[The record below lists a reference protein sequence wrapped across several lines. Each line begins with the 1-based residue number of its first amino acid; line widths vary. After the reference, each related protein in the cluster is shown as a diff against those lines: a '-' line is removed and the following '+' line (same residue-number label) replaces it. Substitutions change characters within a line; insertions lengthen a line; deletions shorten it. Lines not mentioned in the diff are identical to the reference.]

1 MPNGCRSL
9 CCSAGT
15 GLNVDM
21 ALATSAV
28 VELSLARRRGDP
40 PAQLEKG
47 QQALPTTVVI
57 ILPKTLSTI
66 YTMQA
71 MRGEDS

>member
-1 MPNGCRSL
+1 MLFSRDWFKCGH
-9 CCSAGT
+9 
-15 GLNVDM
+15 GL
-21 ALATSAV
+21 AISAV

-57 ILPKTLSTI
+57 ILAKILSTI
-66 YTMQA
+66 YTMQT
-71 MRGEDS
+71 MRGEVS

>member
-1 MPNGCRSL
+1 
-9 CCSAGT
+9 
-15 GLNVDM
+15 M

-28 VELSLARRRGDP
+28 VELSLAHRRGDP